1 MTNSDELAQILAGC
15 KNGDESCFSQLVDM
29 YASRCYGY
37 FYRLT
42 GDRDLSD
49 DLLSELFAKLVQKIG
64 SYRGGLFES
73 WLFRIASNIFNDY
86 LRSKQRRAKLMDEH
100 KRQVEEQ
107 LPIEPK
113 RSEDDSS
120 DKLQRHL
127 NKLDDDTRNLIILR
141 FYSQMTLRE
150 IAESRSEPIG
160 TTLSKLH
167 RALKRLRR
175 MME

>member
-1 MTNSDELAQILAGC
+1 MAKNDELAPILAGC
-15 KNGDESCFSQLVDM
+15 KNGDADCFSQLVDR
-29 YASRCYGY
+29 YGNRCYGY

-64 SYRGGLFES
+64 SYRGGMFES
-73 WLFRIASNIFNDY
+73 WLFRIASNIFNDH
-86 LRSKQRRAKLMDEH
+86 LRSKQRRAKLMDVH
-100 KRQVEEQ
+100 TRHTEEQ
-107 LPIEPK
+107 RPIEPK
-113 RSEDDSS
+113 MSEDDSS
-120 DKLQRHL
+120 DKLQRQL
-127 NKLDDDTRNLIILR
+127 NKIDADTKELIMLR
-141 FYSQMTLRE
+141 FYSQLTLRE
-150 IAESRSEPIG
+150 IAEMRSEPIG